1 MIGQQPGVQYS
12 RQELNTE
19 RKDCPTEK
27 IYCDR
32 QFGASGL
39 KNNVSENIPY
49 KNEEVNVQGAPR
61 ANARERSG
69 RITLPLSA
77 D

>member
-12 RQELNTE
+12 RQELNME
-19 RKDCPTEK
+19 GKDCPTKK
-27 IYCDR
+27 IYCDC

-49 KNEEVNVQGAPR
+49 KNKEVNVQGAPR
-61 ANARERSG
+61 ANACERSG